1 MKSAMLEKI
10 KEIILGTAK
19 KYDVEIEKIILFG
32 SRAKGDHRENSDWD
46 IMVVTKNKVRNE
58 VEDEFWMEIDKKL
71 VELGIIPELIVVP
84 KEIFEKHKRPA
95 YVFYYAEKEGI
106 VLYQD

>member
-1 MKSAMLEKI
+1 MSEKI
-10 KEIILGTAK
+10 KEVILDTAR
-19 KYDVEIEKIILFG
+19 KYNVEVEKIILFG
-32 SRAKGDHRENSDWD
+32 SRAKGDHKKGSDWD
-46 IMVVTKNKVRNE
+46 IMVVTKNEIRNE
-58 VEDEFWMEIDKKL
+58 DEDKFWMEIDKKL

-95 YVFYYAEKEGI
+95 YVFYYAEKEGT

>member
-84 KEIFEKHKRPA
+84 KEIFEKHKRLA
-95 YVFYYAEKEGI
+95 YVFYYTEKEGI